1 MTTIEIPQVEGQFTP
16 EEAQAWLK
24 SQTLEGNLAG
34 VEKHAAQ
41 ALKVVQ
47 SVNQEW
53 TERMRPM
60 HRRWR
65 ATFHMLAG
73 NTLEKG
79 GPEDVHV
86 PEIYKAIETI
96 IPRVE
101 EAILEKDPWFRVVPR
116 RRKDARQA
124 DTIAAYMDW
133 QFDQAGVRSQIQPAV
148 RDMLVTQF
156 AAWHVHWDNKES
168 WRNVREI
175 DRTFDKD
182 GVMRRTVK
190 VQRKKVIDYS
200 GARAKLVDP
209 FDFIIDTKATDPQ
222 SAVYVGHRVWM
233 TTDEVK
239 RYGKQSGWRNLD
251 DIGKNSGAS
260 GFSPEQDFFKWSRDP
275 AARYGDANNR
285 IAKNDG
291 RPDKVEVVFLHT
303 KLSLDDGETYEDYR
317 IVCVAGKHIV
327 ELRVNP
333 NDGQLR
339 PYATMRVTKSGH
351 EFFGTGPFDNAI
363 RLNQHLDR
371 YHQIFLRAAEVSAC
385 PMVFAEE
392 DSDLPDSLYKIRP
405 FSVFKGVG
413 PVRFTQIPDGSL
425 RSAPLVIGMLQK
437 NIEETVGAFR
447 INMGQDSN
455 GTATEASLSLQEGN
469 RRMRGII
476 RSVGDGLE
484 QVLNLFYRLSLQ
496 YSVEDVEFPVLGK
509 RALDLRKTHMNVSPA
524 DLLNDVKFDLVGLH
538 SSRTYGLKATGMMSF
553 INSMQA
559 FIVANPNSVDQV
571 GMMYE
576 MAREMIGPDEADA
589 FIKVP
594 TPLEKL
600 RPQSEENEGL
610 ITGEEIEIDPDD
622 NDAQHLKDME
632 DLFQRAMTK
641 ESNMHFDVRRVVL
654 QHALQHTMA
663 LDAKKARKQVMEQ
676 RKPQVTAPEEAGGQP
691 SRDGGKSSPMA
702 GGMSNAM
709 QDLADSPG
717 GQTQGENPG
726 PADMNKTSRT
736 GTKRRPVNQTDN

>member
-16 EEAQAWLK
+16 EEAAAWLK

-41 ALKVVQ
+41 ALKVTQ
-47 SVNQEW
+47 SVIQEW
-53 TERMRPM
+53 SERMRPM

-116 RRKDARQA
+116 RRKDARAA
-124 DTIAAYMDW
+124 DTIAAYTDW
-133 QFDQAGVRSQIQPAV
+133 QFDQAGMRSQIQPAV

-175 DRTFDKD
+175 KRTFDDEGRMHRK
-182 GVMRRTVK
+182 VTVK
-190 VQRKKVIDYS
+190 REKVIDYS
-200 GARAKLVDP
+200 GPRAKLVDP
-209 FDFIIDTKATDPQ
+209 FDFLIDTKATDPQ
-222 SAVYVGHRVWM
+222 TAVYVGHRVWM
-233 TTDEVK
+233 TTDEVQ
-239 RYGKQSGWRNLD
+239 RYGDQLGWKNLA

-275 AARYGDANNR
+275 AARYGDTNNR

-291 RPDKVEVVFLHT
+291 RPDKIEVVFLHT
-303 KLSLDDGETYEDYR
+303 KLSLDGGKTYDDYR

-327 ELRVNP
+327 ELRINP

-351 EFFGTGPFDNAI
+351 EFFGVGPFDNAI

-484 QVLNLFYRLSLQ
+484 QVLKLFHRLSLQ

-509 RALDLRKTHMNVSPA
+509 RALDLRKTHLNIGPA
-524 DLLNDVKFDLVGLH
+524 DLLDDVKFDLVGLH

-559 FIVANPNSVDQV
+559 FIVANPNAVDQV

-594 TPLEKL
+594 TPIDKL
-600 RPQSEENEGL
+600 RSQAEENEGL
-610 ITGEEIEIDPDD
+610 ISGEEIEVDKDD
-622 NDAQHLKDME
+622 NDQQHLQDME
-632 DLFQRAMTK
+632 DLFERAMDK
-641 ESNMHFDVRRVVL
+641 DSKMHFDVRRVVL
-654 QHALQHTMA
+654 QHAFQHGMQ
-663 LDAKKARKQVMEQ
+663 LESKKAKKQAMEQ
-676 RKPQVTAPEEAGGQP
+676 RKPQVTAPAEAGGQP
-691 SRDGGKSSPMA
+691 SSESGKSSPPA

-717 GQTQGENPG
+717 GQTPGENPG
-726 PADMNKTSRT
+726 PADMGKTSRT

>member
-47 SVNQEW
+47 SVSQEW

-133 QFDQAGVRSQIQPAV
+133 QFDQAGMRSQIQPAV

-175 DRTFDKD
+175 DRTFDSEGRMHRK
-182 GVMRRTVK
+182 VK
-190 VQRKKVIDYS
+190 VQRKKVVDYS

-239 RYGKQSGWRNLD
+239 RYGQQFGWRNLD

-303 KLSLDDGETYEDYR
+303 KLSLDEGETYEDYR

-559 FIVANPNSVDQV
+559 FIVANPNAVDQV

-641 ESNMHFDVRRVVL
+641 ESGMHFDVRRVVL

-663 LDAKKARKQVMEQ
+663 MDAKKARKQVMEQ